1 MGIMSMDD
9 LSSLLGRQL
18 ISFVNVGKILTY
30 SNIQVF
36 PMKYQDHNSIYDPT
50 VAVRINDLSVAA
62 VQGQLTQGTREYACF
77 WFTVSLQWWRKEWEL
92 YDFPST
98 VSWAASAGA
107 GLIAPEPPSII
118 TLGFTYFYQTKPFPL
133 FISSSVYISNQS
145 LSGGGIR
152 GATPFHTH
160 IRLQHPPLCVM
171 WPLWYGP

>member
-77 WFTVSLQWWRKEWEL
+77 WFTVSLQ
-92 YDFPST
+92 
-98 VSWAASAGA
+98 
-107 GLIAPEPPSII
+107 
-118 TLGFTYFYQTKPFPL
+118 
-133 FISSSVYISNQS
+133 
-145 LSGGGIR
+145 
-152 GATPFHTH
+152 
-160 IRLQHPPLCVM
+160 
-171 WPLWYGP
+171 